1 MPIVKSHFKSSLV
14 FENGFIATVYSGL
27 IRRLKIN
34 QFRERITLRDDDF
47 IDLDWSYGR
56 NPSKSVVILLHGMEG
71 HGQRPYITG
80 PALLFNENDIDAICV
95 NFRCCSGELNLK
107 YSSYHSG
114 KSEDLDDVVKHVV
127 SLKKYDSI
135 FIKGI
140 SLGANMLLKYLGEG
154 NSIPHQVKGGMAV
167 SAPCDLSGSAKALH
181 KIINLPYQINF
192 LWGLVKRLKLK
203 QKQFPDLIS
212 KSQVR
217 SIFTLND
224 FDEVYTSRAHGF
236 KNAQDYYE
244 KASSLQFLK
253 SIKTP
258 VLVLNALNDSFL
270 SKNCYPYK
278 EAEQNPFLYLET
290 PAKGGHVGFIS
301 WNDYYYNEKRALDFF
316 LECK

>member
-154 NSIPHQVKGGMAV
+154 NSIPPQVKGGMAV

>member
-1 MPIVKSHFKSSLV
+1 MPIVTSHFKSSFL
-14 FENGFIATVYSGL
+14 FRNGFIATVYSGL

-47 IDLDWSYGR
+47 IDLDWSYGEK
-56 NPSKSVVILLHGMEG
+56 PSKSVVILLHGMEG

-80 PALLFNENDIDAICV
+80 PALLFNKNNIDAICV
-95 NFRCCSGELNLK
+95 NFRCCSGELNLN
-107 YSSYHSG
+107 YSSYHLG
-114 KSEDLDDVVKHVV
+114 MSEDLDDVVKHVI
-127 SLKKYDSI
+127 SLDKYDSI

-140 SLGANMLLKYLGEG
+140 SLGANMLLKYFGEG
-154 NSIPHQVKGGMAV
+154 NDIPSQVKGGMAV

-181 KIINLPYQINF
+181 EVRNLPYQINF
-192 LWGLVKRLKLK
+192 LWGLKKRLKLK
-203 QKQFPDLIS
+203 QKQYPDLIT

-236 KNAQDYYE
+236 KNAQDYYK

-253 SIKTP
+253 TIKTP

-270 SKNCYPYK
+270 SKDCFPYK
-278 EAEQNPFLYLET
+278 EAKENPYLHLET
-290 PAKGGHVGFIS
+290 PSKGGHVGFIRL
-301 WNDYYYNEKRALDFF
+301 NVFYYNEKRALEFF

>member
-1 MPIVKSHFKSSLV
+1 MPIVTSHFKSSFL
-14 FENGFIATVYSGL
+14 FRNGFIATVYSGL

-47 IDLDWSYGR
+47 IDLDWSYGEK
-56 NPSKSVVILLHGMEG
+56 PSKSVVILLHGMAG

-80 PALLFNENDIDAICV
+80 PALLFNKNNIDAICV
-95 NFRCCSGELNLK
+95 NFRCCSGELNLN
-107 YSSYHSG
+107 YSSYHLG
-114 KSEDLDDVVKHVV
+114 MSEDLDDVVKHVI
-127 SLKKYDSI
+127 SLDKYDSI

-140 SLGANMLLKYLGEG
+140 SLGANMLLKYFGEG
-154 NSIPHQVKGGMAV
+154 NDIPSQVKGGMAV

-181 KIINLPYQINF
+181 EVRNLPYQINF
-192 LWGLVKRLKLK
+192 LWGLLKRLKLK
-203 QKQFPDLIS
+203 QKQYPDLIT

-236 KNAQDYYE
+236 KNAQDYYK

-253 SIKTP
+253 TIKTP

-270 SKNCYPYK
+270 SKDCFPYK
-278 EAEQNPFLYLET
+278 EAKENPYLHLET
-290 PAKGGHVGFIS
+290 PSKGGHVGFIRL
-301 WNDYYYNEKRALDFF
+301 NDFYYNEKRALEFF

>member
-1 MPIVKSHFKSSLV
+1 MRNIVL
-14 FENGFIATVYSGL
+14 
-27 IRRLKIN
+27 
-34 QFRERITLRDDDF
+34 
-47 IDLDWSYGR
+47 
-56 NPSKSVVILLHGMEG
+56 VVIF
-71 HGQRPYITG
+71 T
-80 PALLFNENDIDAICV
+80 
-95 NFRCCSGELNLK
+95 
-107 YSSYHSG
+107 
-114 KSEDLDDVVKHVV
+114 
-127 SLKKYDSI
+127 
-135 FIKGI
+135 
-140 SLGANMLLKYLGEG
+140 
-154 NSIPHQVKGGMAV
+154 
-167 SAPCDLSGSAKALH
+167 
-181 KIINLPYQINF
+181 F
-192 LWGLVKRLKLK
+192 LT
-203 QKQFPDLIS
+203 LIS
-212 KSQVR
+212 RSQIR

>member
-154 NSIPHQVKGGMAV
+154 NSIPPQVKGGMAV

-290 PAKGGHVGFIS
+290 PV
-301 WNDYYYNEKRALDFF
+301 
-316 LECK
+316 

>member
-1 MPIVKSHFKSSLV
+1 MPIVTSHFKSSFL
-14 FENGFIATVYSGL
+14 FRNGFVSTVYSGL

-47 IDLDWSYGR
+47 IDLDWSYGDK
-56 NPSKSVVILLHGMEG
+56 PSKSVVILLHGMEG

-80 PALLFNENDIDAICV
+80 PALLFNKNNIDAICV
-95 NFRCCSGELNLK
+95 NFRCCSGELNLN
-107 YSSYHSG
+107 YSSYHLG
-114 KSEDLDDVVKHVV
+114 MSEDLDDVVKHVI
-127 SLKKYDSI
+127 SLDKYDSI

-140 SLGANMLLKYLGEG
+140 SLGANMLLKYFGEG
-154 NSIPHQVKGGMAV
+154 NDIPSQVKGGMAV

-181 KIINLPYQINF
+181 EVRNLPYQINF
-192 LWGLVKRLKLK
+192 LWGLLKRLKLK
-203 QKQFPDLIS
+203 QKQYPDLIT

-236 KNAQDYYE
+236 KNAQDYYK

-253 SIKTP
+253 TIKTP

-270 SKNCYPYK
+270 SKDCFPYK
-278 EAEQNPFLYLET
+278 EAKENPYLHLET
-290 PAKGGHVGFIS
+290 PSKGGHVGFIS
-301 WNDYYYNEKRALDFF
+301 LNDFYYNEKRALEFF

>member
-47 IDLDWSYGR
+47 IDLDWSYGK

-154 NSIPHQVKGGMAV
+154 NSIPPQVKGGMAV

-278 EAEQNPFLYLET
+278 EAEQNSFLYLET

>member
-1 MPIVKSHFKSSLV
+1 MPIVKSHFKSSLL
-14 FENGFIATVYSGL
+14 FKNGFIATIYSGL

-47 IDLDWSYGR
+47 IDLDWSYGK

-80 PALLFNENDIDAICV
+80 PALLFNENNIDAICV
-95 NFRCCSGELNLK
+95 NFRCCSGELNRK

-114 KSEDLDDVVKHVV
+114 MSEDLDDVVKHVV
-127 SLKKYDSI
+127 SLNKYDSI

-154 NSIPHQVKGGMAV
+154 NTIPPQVKGGMAV

-181 KIINLPYQINF
+181 KLVNLPYQINF
-192 LWGLVKRLKLK
+192 LWGLLKRLKLK

-212 KSQVR
+212 KSQIR

-224 FDEVYTSRAHGF
+224 FEEVYTSRAHGF
-236 KNAQDYYE
+236 KNAQDIIR
-244 KASSLQFLK
+244 KQVVF
-253 SIKTP
+253 
-258 VLVLNALNDSFL
+258 SF
-270 SKNCYPYK
+270 
-278 EAEQNPFLYLET
+278 
-290 PAKGGHVGFIS
+290 
-301 WNDYYYNEKRALDFF
+301 
-316 LECK
+316 

>member
-1 MPIVKSHFKSSLV
+1 MPIVNSSFKSSLL
-14 FENGFIATVYSGL
+14 FRNGFIATIYSGL

-154 NSIPHQVKGGMAV
+154 NSIPPQVKGGMAV

>member
-1 MPIVKSHFKSSLV
+1 M
-14 FENGFIATVYSGL
+14 
-27 IRRLKIN
+27 
-34 QFRERITLRDDDF
+34 
-47 IDLDWSYGR
+47 
-56 NPSKSVVILLHGMEG
+56 
-71 HGQRPYITG
+71 
-80 PALLFNENDIDAICV
+80 
-95 NFRCCSGELNLK
+95 
-107 YSSYHSG
+107 
-114 KSEDLDDVVKHVV
+114 DDVVKHVV

-154 NSIPHQVKGGMAV
+154 NSIPPQVKGGMAV

-316 LECK
+316 LDKFKNKFDVGRFFTPLYLFIVWIFGGEFIAFGYLLACLTE

>member
-140 SLGANMLLKYLGEG
+140 SLGANMLLKYIGEG
-154 NSIPHQVKGGMAV
+154 NSIPPQVKGGMAV

>member
-14 FENGFIATVYSGL
+14 FKNGFIATVYSGL

-47 IDLDWSYGR
+47 IDLDWSYGK

-154 NSIPHQVKGGMAV
+154 NSIPPQVKGGMAV

>member
-154 NSIPHQVKGGMAV
+154 SSIPPQVKGGMAV

>member
-154 NSIPHQVKGGMAV
+154 NSIPPQVKGGMAV

-181 KIINLPYQINF
+181 KIINLFYQINF

>member
-1 MPIVKSHFKSSLV
+1 MPIVTSHFKSSFL
-14 FENGFIATVYSGL
+14 FRNGFIATVYSGL

-47 IDLDWSYGR
+47 IDLDWSYGE
-56 NPSKSVVILLHGMEG
+56 NLSKSVVILLHGMEG

-80 PALLFNENDIDAICV
+80 PALLFNENNIDAICV
-95 NFRCCSGELNLK
+95 NFRCCSGELNRK

-114 KSEDLDDVVKHVV
+114 MSEDLDDVVKHVV
-127 SLKKYDSI
+127 SLNKYDSI

-154 NSIPHQVKGGMAV
+154 NSIPPQVKGGMAV

-181 KIINLPYQINF
+181 KLINLPYQINF
-192 LWGLVKRLKLK
+192 LWGLLKRLKLK

-212 KSQVR
+212 KSQIR

-224 FDEVYTSRAHGF
+224 FEEVYTSRAHGF
-236 KNAQDYYE
+236 KNAQDYYN

-253 SIKTP
+253 TIKIP

-270 SKNCYPYK
+270 SKDCYPYK
-278 EAEQNPFLYLET
+278 EAEENPFLYLET
-290 PAKGGHVGFIS
+290 PAKGGHVGFVS
-301 WNDYYYNEKRALDFF
+301 WNDYYYNEKRALEFF